1 MGLWEVWAFKEGE
14 LKYSKIQREKNAKG
28 RVKWTGRWAWRVEDG
43 RWRLVSIIKDLLE
56 QSPPKIAIDTS

>member
-1 MGLWEVWAFKEGE
+1 MGLWEVWDLKEEE

-43 RWRLVSIIKDLLE
+43 R
-56 QSPPKIAIDTS
+56 